1 MPLMTA
7 TTAMRNMTPI
17 VTPSSVKKL
26 FSFCARICDSA
37 RRMASMNGTLVS
49 RLSECDALRERVASL
64 VGGDAP
70 VTEHDDPAGM
80 RGDVRFVGYHDH
92 RLALCG
98 ERLEHAHDLRR
109 GSRIEVSRRLVGE
122 ENRRHVHECTCD
134 RHALPLAA
142 RQLV

>member
-26 FSFCARICDSA
+26 FSFCARICDRA

-49 RLSECDALRERVASL
+49 RLSECDALCEGIAPL
-64 VGGDAP
+64 IGGDAP
-70 VTEHDDPAGM
+70 VTQHDDPAGM
-80 RGDVRFVGYHDH
+80 RRDVRFVGYHDH
-92 RLALCG
+92 RLACAG
-98 ERLEHAHDLRR
+98 QRLDHAHDLRR
-109 GSRIEVSRRLVGE
+109 GSGIEVSRRLVGE
-122 ENRRHVHECTCD
+122 ENRRLVHERACD

-142 RQLV
+142 REL